1 MISLNRLLIEN
12 PDTVYFKKK
21 TYNYSTPANKC
32 AFLVYKDEKAN
43 KNLVFGY
50 SVIKKVFLCDD
61 PDVLKEIDELDK
73 APDIQYTSDR
83 DQLDYWAQKALRQLK
98 SGNNGGGHLQL
109 ENLLKGL
116 GRFGP
121 YADPLLKGRIFEV
134 DDDSEETTTTNLD
147 IKIESAIPRGKAIIV
162 SFWTS
167 NLSKLMP
174 FKKEYE
180 YAIEFNGYN
189 VKEVLYE
196 PGSKIYTYNEL
207 YGIDEPKKEP
217 TTPTTPKSQSD
228 DNEATKYFTIGD
240 KVKLKGM
247 KIFGDVLFI
256 DGNNVTIVIT
266 DTDMPT
272 MAPIDSE
279 KTISYAFLEP
289 DNKPAGISLEKVIDD
304 KTQEFVEKRGKL
316 HTTGAKFTTAEK
328 ANLERE
334 VDSLEIEIKI
344 LNDLLNSGE
353 KYYTDNVKSVVAASV
368 SRKLHAKE
376 KEKLDRYSLA
386 AQAEKQYGMPIAQIR
401 QKYRGVPLDQLV
413 KKESIYKKI
422 IKALL

>member
-1 MISLNRLLIEN
+1 MKLFRDLLLEN
-12 PDTVYFKKK
+12 PDTVYYKRK
-21 TYNYSTPANKC
+21 TYNYQTPANKC

-50 SVIKKVFLCDD
+50 SAIKKEFLCDD

-73 APDIQYTSDR
+73 APDIQYRSDR
-83 DQLDYWAQKALRQLK
+83 DQPDYWAQKALRQLK
-98 SGNNGGGHLQL
+98 NGNNGGGHLQV

-116 GRFGP
+116 GRFGT

-134 DDDSEETTTTNLD
+134 DDDSEETTTTNLE
-147 IKIESAIPRGKAIIV
+147 IKIESVIPRGKAIIV

-167 NLSKLMP
+167 NLSKLIP

-180 YAIEFNGYN
+180 YAIEFNGYD

-207 YGIDEPKKEP
+207 YNLQSNSG
-217 TTPTTPKSQSD
+217 KSD
-228 DNEATKYFTIGD
+228 KAAEYFTIGD
-240 KVKLKGM
+240 KVRLKGFN
-247 KIFGDVLFI
+247 IVGDVI
-256 DGNNVTIVIT
+256 AIKGDDVTIAIT
-266 DTDMPT
+266 HSDVNGVTVNSERTFKYDM
-272 MAPIDSE
+272 
-279 KTISYAFLEP
+279 FEP

-316 HTTGAKFTTAEK
+316 HTTGAKFTPVEK

-344 LNDLLNSGE
+344 LNDLLDSGE

-413 KKESIYKKI
+413 KKESIYKRLL
-422 IKALL
+422 KALLG